1 MDQFAFVMNQ
11 YCSADFN
18 GEQVTM
24 PYQFLIRLLKG
35 IPAEAEGKKSE
46 EQSSNW
52 WESRPAPFTSYLN
65 SPE

>member
-46 EQSSNW
+46 EQSSN
-52 WESRPAPFTSYLN
+52 
-65 SPE
+65 